1 LIHINTI
8 FVKNKRCCNHAALA
22 LVIHLCYMG
31 PKRNKKEM
39 SLKEIIALITLL
51 DDPDETIYSEVRN
64 RFIVLGPPAIPH
76 LETAWENS
84 FEALM
89 QKRIET
95 IIHSI
100 QFEALQKGLKDWA
113 DSESDDLLKGILI
126 IARYQYPD
134 LDEQKIKKQLSQ
146 IKQDVWLELHDDLT
160 ALEKVKII
168 NHILFEV
175 HGFSGNITNYH
186 APQNSFINNVLES
199 KKGNPLMLSV
209 IYALVCKELDIP
221 VYGINLPQHFVLA
234 YVNDFANLMDVNNK
248 TLSNNILFYINP
260 FSKGLIFNQKDID
273 QFLKQ
278 LNLEADN
285 KYYLPCSNVEIVKR
299 CLNNLVFSYEKLGY
313 AEKLKEL
320 KSLENLLS

>member
-1 LIHINTI
+1 MAPK
-8 FVKNKRCCNHAALA
+8 KN
-22 LVIHLCYMG
+22 
-31 PKRNKKEM
+31 KEM
-39 SLKEIIALITLL
+39 SLKEVIALITLL
-51 DDPDETIYSEVRN
+51 DDPDEAVYSEVRN
-64 RFIVLGPPAIPH
+64 RFIILGPPAIPH

-89 QKRIET
+89 QKRIEI

-100 QFEALQKGLKDWA
+100 QFEALQKALKDWMHN
-113 DSESDDLLKGILI
+113 DSEDLLKGILLL
-126 IARYQYPD
+126 ARYQYPD
-134 LDEQKIKKQLSQ
+134 LDEAKIHKQIAQ

-160 ALEKVKII
+160 ALEKVKIV

-175 HGFSGNITNYH
+175 HQFGGNITNYH

-209 IYALVCKELDIP
+209 IYAIICKELQIP

-234 YVNDFANLMDVNNK
+234 YVNDYANLIDVNNK

-260 FSKGLIFNQKDID
+260 FSKGLIFSQKDID

-278 LNLEADN
+278 LNLDPDN
-285 KYYLPCSNVEIVKR
+285 KYYLPCSNIEIVKR
-299 CLNNLVFSYEKLGY
+299 CINNLVFSYEKLGY
-313 AEKLKEL
+313 MEKLEEL
-320 KSLENLLS
+320 KSLEKLL